1 MSEALVVSLI
11 ARTIAVSTSL
21 LLATLGEI
29 YTERSGILNLGV
41 EGIMMMGAATGFAA
55 SYHLGSAWLG
65 LAAAIVV
72 GMLLALLH
80 AFLSITMRAEQ
91 VVSGLA
97 LTTFGIGLA
106 TFMGLRLG
114 PNGQA
119 LIGQQ
124 AAAFQPLALP
134 GLSKIPLLGPSLFSQ
149 SVLTYLLY
157 LLIPLLWFFLYRT
170 QPGLHL
176 RAVGEKP
183 QAADAMGVGVTQVRY
198 LYTVLGGGLMGMAG
212 AYLSL
217 SYLKG
222 WQLNITGGQG
232 WIAIALVIFAAWDPL
247 RAVLGALLFGGI
259 GAAGFSLQS
268 TGTAIPSNLLN
279 MMPYILTIIVLV
291 LITWRESVSKRV
303 GAPSALGLPYV
314 REEKR

>member
-1 MSEALVVSLI
+1 MLVSLI
-11 ARTIAVSTSL
+11 TRTVAVSTSL

-29 YTERSGILNLGV
+29 YTERTGVLNLGV
-41 EGIMMMGAATGFAA
+41 EGIMMMGAATGFAV
-55 SYHLGSAWLG
+55 SYHLGNAWLG
-65 LAAAIVV
+65 LLAAILV
-72 GMLLALLH
+72 GAALALIH

-114 PNGQA
+114 PGGQP

-124 AAAFQPLALP
+124 AAGFQPLPLP
-134 GLSKIPLLGPSLFSQ
+134 VLSSIPVIGPALFSQ
-149 SVLTYLLY
+149 SAVTYLLY
-157 LLIPLLWFFLYRT
+157 LLIPILWFFLYRT

-183 QAADAMGVGVTQVRY
+183 QAADAMGVSVTRVRY
-198 LYTVLGGGLMGMAG
+198 LYTLLGGSLMGMAG

-222 WQLNITGGQG
+222 WQLSITGGQG

-259 GAAGFSLQS
+259 GALGFTLQS
-268 TGTAIPSNLLN
+268 TGTSIPPNLLN
-279 MMPYILTIIVLV
+279 MMPYILTIVVLV
-291 LITWRESVSKRV
+291 IITWRESVGKRV
-303 GAPSALGLPYV
+303 GAPSALGQPYV

>member
-1 MSEALVVSLI
+1 MNEALIVSILT
-11 ARTIAVSTSL
+11 RTIAVSSSL
-21 LLATLGEI
+21 LCATLGEI

-41 EGIMMMGAATGFAA
+41 EGIMMMGAATGFAVA
-55 SYHLGSAWLG
+55 YHTNNAWLG
-65 LAAAIVV
+65 LGVAILV
-72 GMLLALLH
+72 GMLLALIH

-106 TFMGLRLG
+106 TFIGLRMG
-114 PNGQA
+114 PGGQP
-119 LIGQQ
+119 LIGEQ
-124 AAAFQPLALP
+124 APGFAPVALP
-134 GLSKIPLLGPSLFSQ
+134 GLSQIPVIGPALFNQSL
-149 SVLTYLLY
+149 LTYILY
-157 LLIPLLWFFLYRT
+157 LLIPVLWFFLYRT

-183 QAADAMGVGVTQVRY
+183 QAADAMGVSVPRVRY
-198 LYTVLGGGLMGMAG
+198 IYTVVGGGLMGMAG

-217 SYLKG
+217 AYLKG

-247 RAVLGALLFGGI
+247 RAVLGALIFGGI
-259 GAAGFSLQS
+259 GAIGFSLQS
-268 TGTAIPSNLLN
+268 TGTAIPANLLN
-279 MMPYILTIIVLV
+279 MMPYIFTIVVLV

-303 GAPSALGLPYV
+303 GAPAALGLPYV

>member
-1 MSEALVVSLI
+1 MSEALIVSLVT
-11 ARTIAVSTSL
+11 RTIAVSTSL

-29 YTERSGILNLGV
+29 YTERSGVLNLGV
-41 EGIMMMGAATGFAA
+41 EGIMMMGAATGFAV

-65 LAAAIVV
+65 LAAAILV
-72 GMLLALLH
+72 GALLALIH

-114 PNGQA
+114 PGGQP

-124 AAAFQPLALP
+124 AAAFQPLAFP
-134 GLSKIPLLGPSLFSQ
+134 GLSKIPLLGPSLFNQ
-149 SVLTYLLY
+149 SILTYLLY
-157 LLIPLLWFFLYRT
+157 LLIPILSFFLYRT

-183 QAADAMGVGVTQVRY
+183 QAADAMGVSVTRIRY
-198 LYTVLGGGLMGMAG
+198 VYTALGGALMGMAG

-279 MMPYILTIIVLV
+279 MMPYILTILVLV